1 MQETSALWKSIWATG
16 QAQLE
21 SKAYINGTEYTQISD
36 PVISRAALLNSLTVG
51 NASSATCEF
60 TVRTTDNIPKGAE
73 VIVVQRLVYNNT
85 ASEWLQAGTFYI
97 SHRSKD
103 PINGLLSLECY
114 DGLMKTNVAMP
125 TVIPWTD
132 NNGNF
137 ITTNTGNILYV
148 STPYPVPMKALLDD
162 LLFVLGMELDSRT
175 TIATGSQ
182 YVIESINSGTTIN
195 DVLKQI
201 AAANGGN
208 WIMTPQNKLRLVP
221 VVSASGAAS
230 ASTNVVDVEAVL
242 TSMSATETR
251 TITGVAYEGE
261 NGRVVVGNET
271 GIVVDADVSAAVAT
285 ALASHL
291 VGMTY
296 QAFDLSGAKYDPAA
310 EIGDYIRYS
319 TDVAS
324 VLYCENATL
333 GVMFRGRVSAPEL
346 GELADEYP
354 YKGAAQKSYDKA
366 RSYADAAAQLAAQ
379 NATNNLDLS
388 LTQQEIFDRLTDG
401 GLAQGIA
408 LESTTNPGPS
418 AAGDKKI
425 FLNLDYARFG
435 KLVADFIQGGTL
447 RLGGLDNVDGV
458 LEILDANNNVVGT
471 WDKDGI
477 TVNAGTIIAD
487 AIKGGILSLGGLNN
501 EDGMLRILDAD
512 ENLIGA
518 WTNSGII
525 INRGQISFSSSD
537 STGDGT
543 LVISEIADMAF
554 NYTWNDIA
562 TGYTYTL
569 WTYADGLWME
579 NDTLN
584 SVLFLTNDRIYIHR
598 TSASETKHP
607 RVAMLDE
614 VTGKDVEL
622 STDYGLLM
630 QNYSNGNYT
639 IVGRFSHSGIST
651 TGSLTVS
658 GTKSRTVATDQYA
671 DRLLYCYETPTPMF
685 GDVGEGEIG
694 EDGLCYIWLDPVFAQ
709 TIATSQY
716 QVFLQPYGSGTCW
729 VDRREGCC
737 FVVRG
742 EPGMKFGWE
751 IKAKQKGYDQ
761 RRLERDET
769 PFEVPEQTY
778 GADAAQY
785 IEDLKKGRIT
795 A

>member
-1 MQETSALWKSIWATG
+1 MQTTSAAWKALWTG
-16 QAQLE
+16 GNAWLE
-21 SKAYINGTEYTQISD
+21 SKAVIDGVEYTDISAPQITRGLMQNGLS
-36 PVISRAALLNSLTVG
+36 VG
-51 NASSATCEF
+51 NAVSATCQF
-60 TVRTTDNIPKGAE
+60 SVRTSDIIAKSAE
-73 VIVVQRLVYNNT
+73 VVVKMRLTDGVT
-85 ASEWLQAGTFYI
+85 ASEWLTAGTFYI
-97 SHRSKD
+97 SHRTRD
-103 PINGLLSLECY
+103 PITNVLSLECY
-114 DGLMKTNVAMP
+114 DALLKGNAELKSV
-125 TVIPWTD
+125 PW
-132 NNGNF
+132 
-137 ITTNTGNILYV
+137 TTNTGEVMTNDAGEWLYF
-148 STPYPVPMKALLDD
+148 SASYPRRMDELLDD
-162 LLFVLGMELDSRT
+162 ILLLLGLELDPRTQIETGASYTVDDPGAGATINTVLGL
-175 TIATGSQ
+175 
-182 YVIESINSGTTIN
+182 
-195 DVLKQI
+195 I
-201 AAANGGN
+201 AAAHGGN
-208 WIMTPQNKLRLVP
+208 WIITPEGKLRLVP
-221 VVSASGAAS
+221 VVSAANAAS
-230 ASTNVVDVEAVL
+230 AVDAVDVLGVTGQMAVNGGG
-242 TSMSATETR
+242 TV
-251 TITGVAYEGE
+251 TGIRYTVDNESRIA
-261 NGRVVVGNET
+261 GNDT
-271 GIVVDADVSAAVAT
+271 GIVIDAEVSAAVAN
-285 ALASHL
+285 ALL
-291 VGMTY
+291 TRLGGMTY
-296 QAFDLSGAKYDPAA
+296 QSYELSGAVYDPAA
-310 EIGDYIRYS
+310 ELGDYVRAGANGE
-319 TDVAS
+319 VAS
-324 VLYCENATL
+324 ALYVESKSL
-333 GVMFRGRVSAPEL
+333 GPAFRGDISAPEA

-354 YKGAAQKSYDKA
+354 YIGAVQRNYNRALQ
-366 RSYADAAAQLAAQ
+366 YADAAAQNAA
-379 NATNNLDLS
+379 NNLDLT

-401 GLAQGIA
+401 GLEQGLA

-418 AAGDKKI
+418 AAGDKKLY
-425 FLNLDYARFG
+425 LNLDYARFG

-447 RLGGLDNVDGV
+447 KLGGLDNVNGE
-458 LEILDANNNVVGT
+458 LQILDANNNVIGT

-487 AIKGGILSLGGLNN
+487 AIKGGILSLGGLDN

-537 STGDGT
+537 STGEGT
-543 LVISEIADMAF
+543 LVISEIAEMAF
-554 NYTWNDIA
+554 NYTWDDIA

-569 WTYADGLWME
+569 RVYANGLWMQ
-579 NDTLN
+579 NNTLN

-598 TSASETKHP
+598 TSASETNHP
-607 RVAMLDE
+607 RLAMLDE
-614 VTGKDVEL
+614 VTGKSVEVE
-622 STDYGLLM
+622 TDHGLLL

-639 IVGRFSHSGIST
+639 IVGRFDHSGIST

-658 GTKSRTVATDQYA
+658 GTKSRSVETDQYA

-729 VDRREGCC
+729 VDRREGSC

-769 PFEVPEQTY
+769 PFAVPEQTY

-785 IEDLKKGRIT
+785 IEDLKKGRVK